1 MILVLVW
8 QYIIIILLIGAP
20 GSDNG
25 NGVVYLYR
33 KDYAGEWI
41 VVKTFENPNATT
53 DPSQVSK
60 VWIQRCFK

>member
-1 MILVLVW
+1 MILVLAW
-8 QYIIIILLIGAP
+8 QYIMIILLIGAP

-33 KDYAGEWI
+33 KDYSGEWI
-41 VVKTFENPNATT
+41 VVKTFENPNAAT

-60 VWIQRCFK
+60 IWI